1 MNTTKNNLSTSE
13 NVYFYKN
20 HIEINGG
27 QPLTGKVKISGAKNS
42 ALVLMAA
49 SILSKGK
56 INLFNVP
63 EISDVEIMSNLL
75 ISMGINIKLNSNNL
89 EINTE
94 KIIQPNNNLFFD
106 LYHSL
111 RASFF
116 CIGPILARFG
126 SAKIPLPG
134 GCCIGAR
141 PIDEHIDSLR
151 KLGVKFKIK
160 DDYVI
165 AEVINPGNKLIGSN
179 INFKCKSVGATETL
193 LMAAA
198 LAKGKT
204 ILNNAAQEPEIID
217 LANMLNQMGA
227 KVKGAGSE
235 CITIEGVETLNGCN
249 YNVMPDRIE
258 AGTFLIAAAITRS
271 TISLSPIETSHLTEV
286 IDKLEISGCKFE
298 YSEKSLKIIPNQIL
312 NSVDITTMPYPGF
325 PTDLQAPFMALMAT
339 AKGVSTIKETV
350 FENRMHH
357 VKELNRMG
365 AQIVVKNNIATVIGI
380 DKLQG
385 SAVLG
390 IDLRATAALALAG
403 LCANGK
409 TIIQGLEHL
418 ERGYE
423 NFSSK
428 LKDIGA
434 DIVSEKKKIKLG

>member
-27 QPLTGKVKISGAKNS
+27 QALTGNVKISGAKNS

-249 YNVMPDRIE
+249 
-258 AGTFLIAAAITRS
+258 
-271 TISLSPIETSHLTEV
+271 
-286 IDKLEISGCKFE
+286 
-298 YSEKSLKIIPNQIL
+298 
-312 NSVDITTMPYPGF
+312 
-325 PTDLQAPFMALMAT
+325 
-339 AKGVSTIKETV
+339 
-350 FENRMHH
+350 
-357 VKELNRMG
+357 
-365 AQIVVKNNIATVIGI
+365 
-380 DKLQG
+380 
-385 SAVLG
+385 
-390 IDLRATAALALAG
+390 
-403 LCANGK
+403 
-409 TIIQGLEHL
+409 
-418 ERGYE
+418 
-423 NFSSK
+423 
-428 LKDIGA
+428 
-434 DIVSEKKKIKLG
+434 